1 VNDAALREGVVPKS
15 AIQRPCGDGAIQCWR
30 EWRIACR
37 KLATSGQ
44 KYRIVTILG
53 CMNAAPDTHPEG
65 RPIDHIAAT
74 RHDPTDPGSYPRRV
88 LLLVTG
94 LSPQIVTET
103 IYALTQRTAGRFV
116 PTEVRVLTT
125 REGRERAR
133 LTLLSDD
140 PGWFHRLR
148 RDYQLPAIQ
157 FAPAD
162 IEIVGGDLDDIRTEQ
177 DNERAADAITRVVRE
192 FTRDPDLALHVSM
205 AGGRKTMG
213 FYAGYALSIFGRPQ
227 DRLSHVLVSSPFE
240 GLPGFFYPTRES
252 MVIYTGGERARPV
265 DAREA
270 EVTLAE
276 IPFVSLRHGLPSAL
290 LAGDASFM
298 DTVQAAREALGPPR
312 LVIDLRHSRV
322 MAGERTLQL
331 QRGELA
337 LLALFARRAL
347 AGEPPLAAPTAGVP
361 DPDWARAYL
370 AELRSGGDDMTD
382 LDKTERTLRK
392 GMDGDYFSQ
401 KLSRLRSSL
410 KRELGPASA
419 RPYLID
425 DGGRRPRRYR
435 LTLPPES
442 IAFASLAAMEEPA

>member
-1 VNDAALREGVVPKS
+1 M
-15 AIQRPCGDGAIQCWR
+15 
-30 EWRIACR
+30 
-37 KLATSGQ
+37 AT
-44 KYRIVTILG
+44 
-53 CMNAAPDTHPEG
+53 
-65 RPIDHIAAT
+65 T
-74 RHDPTDPGSYPRRV
+74 RRDPTDPGSYPRRV

-103 IYALTQRTAGRFV
+103 IYALTQRARGRFV

-125 REGRERAR
+125 REGRDSAR

-140 PGWFHRLR
+140 LGWFHRLR
-148 RDYQLPAIQ
+148 RDYQLPEIQ
-157 FAPAD
+157 FTPTD
-162 IEIVGGDLDDIRTEQ
+162 IEVVGGDLDDIRTEQ

-240 GLPGFFYPTRES
+240 GLAGFFYPTRDS
-252 MVIYTGGERARPV
+252 MVIYTRGDRARPV

-290 LAGDASFM
+290 LVGDASFM
-298 DTVQAAREALGPPR
+298 DTVLVAREALGPPR

-322 MAGERTLQL
+322 RAGERTFKIP
-331 QRGELA
+331 RGELA
-337 LLALFARRAL
+337 LLAVFARRAL
-347 AGEPPLAAPTAGVP
+347 ADAPPLAAPTAGAP

-382 LDKTERTLRK
+382 LDQTERTLRK

-401 KLSRLRSSL
+401 KLSKLRSSL
-410 KRELGPASA
+410 KRGLGPASA
-419 RPYLID
+419 GPYLID
-425 DGGRRPRRYR
+425 DGGTRPRRYR
-435 LTLPPES
+435 LALAPES
-442 IAFASLAAMEEPA
+442 IAFESLADMEKSA